1 MITVEQI
8 QPGVWRADFRE
19 AAGTVLMT
27 AEAPTADLAFT
38 RLRERTVAAGQR
50 WEVHGA
56 DEPWRR
62 SIVAFRQ

>member
-1 MITVEQI
+1 
-8 QPGVWRADFRE
+8 
-19 AAGTVLMT
+19 MT

-50 WEVHGA
+50 WEIHGA

-62 SIVAFRQ
+62 SIMAFRQ